1 MKARIPKLDGNNKA
15 PKKKSDVKLHAKS
28 SDFEV
33 KLGQPISEL
42 DKKIRNIYEATLKK
56 VGEHRKNRC
65 CTIYGKNEF
74 YKVI

>member
-42 DKKIRNIYEATLKK
+42 DKKIRNILVTKGA
-56 VGEHRKNRC
+56 
-65 CTIYGKNEF
+65 
-74 YKVI
+74 